1 MFRACE
7 VLEISTRTY
16 ARWKN
21 GRAVD
26 ARKGA
31 PKKVTRKLSEA
42 ERDEIVSTACSDQY
56 CDQTPYEIVVDL
68 LEQSKYLASVSTFY
82 RVLRE
87 RGLVHHRRKSKA
99 PRNSS
104 RPPEL
109 LATGPNQVWSWD
121 ITYIRTSVAGIYLYA
136 YMIIDVW
143 SRKIVGWEI
152 HEHESPELASGLFL
166 RLSSSVDL
174 KGLRLHSD
182 NGNAM
187 KAATMLMTFYRLGV
201 MPSFSRPR
209 VSDDNPY
216 SESLFKTM
224 KYHVEYPRF
233 FTDIGTARAWV
244 ADFVHW
250 YNTRHRHSAIG
261 YVTPQSRHE
270 GSDIALFATRNKTI
284 DEARTLHPERWG
296 KTIAIHGADGCVYL
310 NPSPEKRTALCQRS
324 SISA

>member
-1 MFRACE
+1 M
-7 VLEISTRTY
+7 
-16 ARWKN
+16 
-21 GRAVD
+21 
-26 ARKGA
+26 
-31 PKKVTRKLSEA
+31 VTRKLSEA
-42 ERDEIVSTACSDQY
+42 ERDEVVHTACSDEY

-68 LEQSKYLASVSTFY
+68 LEKRKYIASASTFY

-87 RGLVHHRRKSKA
+87 RGLVHHRRTSKA
-99 PRNSS
+99 PRNSA

-109 LATGPNQVWSWD
+109 MATGPNQVWSWD
-121 ITYIRTSVAGIYLYA
+121 ITYIRSAVAGLYFYA

-152 HEHESPELASGLFL
+152 HNRESPELAAELFL
-166 RLSSSVDL
+166 RLSRSENL
-174 KGLRLHSD
+174 KGLRLHAD

-233 FTDIGTARAWV
+233 FSTIESARSWV

-250 YNTRHRHSAIG
+250 YNTKHRHSSIG
-261 YVTPQSRHE
+261 YVAPQTRHE
-270 GSDIALFATRNKTI
+270 GSDLALFAVRNDTI
-284 DEARTLHPERWG
+284 DASRKLHPERWG
-296 KTIAIHGADGCVYL
+296 TKVAVHGAERSVYL
-310 NPSPEKRTALCQRS
+310 NPASEKR
-324 SISA
+324 SA

>member
-1 MFRACE
+1 VSLIDEAVTAGARLFRACD

-21 GRAVD
+21 GNTAD

-31 PKKVTRKLSEA
+31 VKRVTRKLSEA
-42 ERDEIVSTACSDQY
+42 ERDEIVRTACSDEY
-56 CDQTPYEIVVDL
+56 CDHTPYEIVVDL
-68 LEQSKYLASVSTFY
+68 LEKRKYLASTSTFY

-87 RGLVHHRRKSKA
+87 RGLIHHRRTSKA
-99 PRNSS
+99 PRNSA

-109 LATGPNQVWSWD
+109 MATGPNQVWSWD
-121 ITYIRTSVAGIYLYA
+121 ITYIRTAVAGIYLYA

-143 SRKIVGWEI
+143 SRKVVGWEI
-152 HEHESPELASGLFL
+152 HERESPELAMEFFL
-166 RLSSSVDL
+166 RLSRSMNL
-174 KGLRLHSD
+174 KGICLHSD

-224 KYHVEYPRF
+224 KYHVGYPRF
-233 FTDIGTARAWV
+233 FADMGNARAWV

-250 YNTRHRHSAIG
+250 YNSKQRH
-261 YVTPQSRHE
+261 
-270 GSDIALFATRNKTI
+270 
-284 DEARTLHPERWG
+284 
-296 KTIAIHGADGCVYL
+296 
-310 NPSPEKRTALCQRS
+310 
-324 SISA
+324 

>member
-21 GRAVD
+21 GRTLD
-26 ARKGA
+26 SRKGA
-31 PKKVTRKLSEA
+31 PKRVTRKLSEA
-42 ERDEIVSTACSDQY
+42 ERDEIVRIACSEEY
-56 CDQTPYEIVVDL
+56 RDQTPYEIVVDL
-68 LEQSKYLASVSTFY
+68 LEKRNYLASTSTFY

-87 RGLVHHRRKSKA
+87 RGLVHHRRESKA
-99 PRNSS
+99 PRNSA

-109 LATGPNQVWSWD
+109 MATGPNQVWSWD
-121 ITYIRTSVAGIYLYA
+121 ITYMRTSVAGIYYYA
-136 YMIIDVW
+136 YVILDVW

-152 HEHESPELASGLFL
+152 HERESPELAADLFL
-166 RLSSSVDL
+166 RLSRSCNL
-174 KGLRLHSD
+174 NGLHLHSD

-233 FTDIGTARAWV
+233 FTDIGSARSWFAG
-244 ADFVHW
+244 FVDW
-250 YNTRHRHSAIG
+250 YNTQHRHSGIG

-270 GSDIALFATRNKTI
+270 GSDIALFDIRNETVK
-284 DEARTLHPERWG
+284 ASRTQHPERWG
-296 KTIAIHGADGCVYL
+296 TRFLVHGADRCVYL
-310 NPSPEKRTALCQRS
+310 NPIPEKRTA
-324 SISA
+324 